1 MASPPAALDDGQ
13 VLHLLSSVWQLNR
26 RMKADMLPLL
36 KPYELDMRLYAV
48 LLLISKAPLN
58 PGALAAH
65 LDLPASMLS
74 RYLDALVRLNYI
86 ERRSD
91 PGDARRTLLTLT
103 PSGKE
108 VLDSILEDV
117 KRITGKRLEVLE
129 PERLRAVLDAF
140 ELLASL
146 YPELPPIPGLKETNI
161 KATNIKATQ
170 KVTKENL

>member
-1 MASPPAALDDGQ
+1 M
-13 VLHLLSSVWQLNR
+13 
-26 RMKADMLPLL
+26 
-36 KPYELDMRLYAV
+36 
-48 LLLISKAPLN
+48 
-58 PGALAAH
+58 
-65 LDLPASMLS
+65 
-74 RYLDALVRLNYI
+74 
-86 ERRSD
+86 
-91 PGDARRTLLTLT
+91 
-103 PSGKE
+103 
-108 VLDSILEDV
+108 LDSILEDV